1 MGNLSFCQGGQ
12 SELWQNFKSDQ
23 ETCDQETCLIQNEFE
38 TDAFN
43 VVAAGFI
50 KLTFRSP
57 NKTNVVYQGI
67 GEGINCGKITTDFRF
82 IYGLHETQPYLW
94 SSWK

>member
-1 MGNLSFCQGGQ
+1 MGNLSFCYGGQ

-23 ETCDQETCLIQNEFE
+23 ETCLIQNEFE
-38 TDAFN
+38 TDAFK

-57 NKTNVVYQGI
+57 NKASVVYQGI
-67 GEGINCGKITTDFRF
+67 GEGINCGKTRDLRF
-82 IYGLHETQPYLW
+82 IYG
-94 SSWK
+94 